1 MRAAHQEGPWDLCH
15 NSSGRR
21 CCGRGGP
28 FFRGTTEGHSRTTP
42 GLPQPC
48 NVHAAVCVISHASH
62 SLELRGSKLPSK
74 ATNIRTLPR
83 HHHHVS
89 SICMRQADP
98 PTHLLLLLLAAASRP
113 IVPLTA
119 PASSCK

>member
-1 MRAAHQEGPWDLCH
+1 MRAAHQEGPWDLCRAEDVADAGAH
-15 NSSGRR
+15 FLGVLRR
-21 CCGRGGP
+21 V
-28 FFRGTTEGHSRTTP
+28 TP
-42 GLPQPC
+42 GLLLQPC

-83 HHHHVS
+83 HHHHHVS

-119 PASSCK
+119 PASSC